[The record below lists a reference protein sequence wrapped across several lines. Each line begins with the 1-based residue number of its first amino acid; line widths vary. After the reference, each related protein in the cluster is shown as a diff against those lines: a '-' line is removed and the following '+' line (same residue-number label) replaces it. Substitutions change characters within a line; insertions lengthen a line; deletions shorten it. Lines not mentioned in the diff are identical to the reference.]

1 MRSFATK
8 LATVL
13 FGAALAA
20 MPILAQTATIDYDH
34 SLNLDKY
41 QTYSWN
47 KIHAT
52 DPSLISRIS
61 VALNRNLRSKQM
73 TEKSSGSDITIAVV
87 EASES
92 KQELVDHYSGLAGF
106 SWQRGWGSGGFLDSP
121 AKIQEIPLGALVVD
135 FYDTKTHK
143 LLWRGMVTDTVV
155 KSGDKYDQ
163 KVDKAVN
170 ELISKFPPKFVKS
183 K

>member
-61 VALNRNLRSKQM
+61 VA
-73 TEKSSGSDITIAVV
+73 
-87 EASES
+87 
-92 KQELVDHYSGLAGF
+92 GLA
-106 SWQRGWGSGGFLDSP
+106 
-121 AKIQEIPLGALVVD
+121 A
-135 FYDTKTHK
+135 
-143 LLWRGMVTDTVV
+143 
-155 KSGDKYDQ
+155 
-163 KVDKAVN
+163 
-170 ELISKFPPKFVKS
+170 
-183 K
+183 